1 MLRGSV
7 AGGSG
12 SGNARRAY
20 CPAPK
25 SGDREERR
33 QAQLV
38 NVTMPIGTCGE
49 MVGDDAITID
59 NGLSSGI
66 GAVYADRQAKHR
78 YDLILVARNL
88 TRLVTLAGVLL
99 ISSLLGSRT
108 KSDSRRCSSAPASF
122 SSSSAV
128 RSRASQI
135 VGLSACSANLRYHAA
150 RSRSFCA

>member
-1 MLRGSV
+1 MV
-7 AGGSG
+7 A
-12 SGNARRAY
+12 
-20 CPAPK
+20 
-25 SGDREERR
+25 
-33 QAQLV
+33 
-38 NVTMPIGTCGE
+38 
-49 MVGDDAITID
+49 DDAGAALIT
-59 NGLSSGI
+59 GASSGI
-66 GAVYADRQAKHR
+66 GAVYPDRQAKHR

-88 TRLVTLAGVLL
+88 SRLATLAGVLL

-135 VGLSACSANLRYHAA
+135 VGLSVCSANLRYHAA